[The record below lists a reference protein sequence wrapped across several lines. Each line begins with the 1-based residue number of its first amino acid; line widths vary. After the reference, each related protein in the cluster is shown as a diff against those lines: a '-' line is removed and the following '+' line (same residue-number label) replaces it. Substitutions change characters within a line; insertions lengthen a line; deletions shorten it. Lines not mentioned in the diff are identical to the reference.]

1 MSEHYRRSYRTDS
14 TIYQQFHFCF
24 KLCFYTTIFRC
35 KTFYLQ
41 WKMKFESALMKLI
54 DTNNASGFNIESFF
68 AWNFWWSSFVFSRI
82 VRFKNFTNF
91 SFLHA
96 KWWNIEL
103 EPRIQN
109 SIWNNF
115 FKNWN
120 RVQVMP
126 NAEYTLFYSK
136 RRRHE
141 LKVYCIFFGM
151 HTYA

>member
-1 MSEHYRRSYRTDS
+1 MSEQFRRSYRTDS
-14 TIYQQFHFCF
+14 TIYQQFYFCF
-24 KLCFYTTIFRC
+24 KLCFYTPTFRC

-54 DTNNASGFNIESFF
+54 NTMLRVLILNP
-68 AWNFWWSSFVFSRI
+68 
-82 VRFKNFTNF
+82 
-91 SFLHA
+91 FLHGIFGDPA
-96 KWWNIEL
+96 LCFLEL
-103 EPRIQN
+103 LDLGILRIFHFYMQNGGIYRVGAQPR
-109 SIWNNF
+109 IWNNF